1 MNWNDLQKYWDW
13 AGHIVESLFMA
24 ALVAML
30 TRIFFSWRL
39 SWVVGLAFAAG
50 HFHGREKRLRNV
62 GPHEATSSG
71 GILFLALVLGW
82 SNGFLA
88 LCNYLFRPNFHRCK
102 NFSGP

>member
-30 TRIFFSWRL
+30 TRIFSLGVYRGSSVSLLLPGIFT
-39 SWVVGLAFAAG
+39 A
-50 HFHGREKRLRNV
+50 EKKRLRNV